1 MTRDQT
7 IEDTLKTS
15 FFAIIVFFVIAYIP
29 YKVITAENHTVI
41 AAIGRF
47 RDVGYILI
55 GLGIIGIWSV
65 FETSSLTPKGH
76 PYPGIPNTVLVRGLS
91 IRGRPSQPID
101 MM

>member
-55 GLGIIGIWSV
+55 GLGIIGYLVCFRNFIV
-65 FETSSLTPKGH
+65 DAKGS
-76 PYPGIPNTVLVRGLS
+76 PIPGDTQHRIGKGPVDSGSTKPTN
-91 IRGRPSQPID
+91 
-101 MM
+101 